1 VSAEELEKWGGRLC
15 ASVDGRMVA
24 TFDAP
29 GQAIRCARWL
39 CARAASQG
47 LHGGAGIHTGEV
59 YLVGNEVFGASV
71 EIASSVAAHAKSGEV
86 LVSRT
91 VQDLVVGSGISFEE
105 RGAHGLNAIE
115 GQWPLSAVTAE

>member
-1 VSAEELEKWGGRLC
+1 MSSRSGWTPPHERRRTH
-15 ASVDGRMVA
+15 DGHLRS
-24 TFDAP
+24 P

-39 CARAASQG
+39 YARGANQD

-59 YLVGNEVFGASV
+59 YLVGNEVFGDSV
-71 EIASSVAAHAKSGEV
+71 EIAASVAAHAKPGEV

-105 RGAHGLNAIE
+105 RGSYNLKAVD
-115 GQWPLSAVTAE
+115 GQWPLFAVIAE

>member
-1 VSAEELEKWGGRLC
+1 
-15 ASVDGRMVA
+15 MTA

-39 CARAASQG
+39 CARAANQG
-47 LHGGAGIHTGEV
+47 LHGAAGIHTGEV

-71 EIASSVAAHAKSGEV
+71 EIAASVAAHAKPGEV

-91 VQDLVVGSGISFEE
+91 VRDLVVGSGISFEE
-105 RGAHGLNAIE
+105 RGSYSLKAID
-115 GQWPLSAVTAE
+115 GQWPLFAVTAE